1 MKIHPNEFTLDEF
14 LLSLSRQHLEVVEH
28 LAGCATCRRRFQGL
42 IRQRSLSKRT
52 GDVLPWPSAPG
63 KYGPALAESG
73 QVLLDRERAMAKE
86 RAEAPGFFVELM
98 RYPAE
103 QRDLLLQNSPRFHTW
118 GLFEL
123 LIERSLETGINH
135 PARGEELG
143 LLALRLSQH
152 LDGGYY
158 GEAIIEDLRARAW
171 AYIGNSHRLRSDL
184 QGAEGAFSAAY
195 GHLHR
200 GTQDPLERA
209 ILLDLEA
216 SLRRDQRRFEQAFKL
231 LRRAVALFLQ
241 SDQRHR
247 AGRSLVK
254 MSTVHHY
261 AGDPEAAI
269 PLLVQAIELIDPEQ
283 EPRLLLC
290 ARHNLIDDLAE
301 AGRFLEAQ
309 RLYRET
315 RPLYRSFPDAW
326 SQNRRHWVKGKI
338 AHGLNQVEQAESLFL
353 AARDGFIGE
362 GIPYDTALVSLEL
375 AILYAE
381 QGRMA
386 DLKRL
391 AAEMVPIFSSL
402 HIHREALTALA
413 YLKQAVETEKVNL
426 ALVNGVAAYLRR
438 AQYDPALRFQEPE
451 G

>member
-1 MKIHPNEFTLDEF
+1 LKIHPNEFTLEEF
-14 LLSLSRQHLEVVEH
+14 LLSLSSQHLDVVGH
-28 LAGCATCRRRFQGL
+28 LVGCATCRRRFQGL
-42 IRQRSLSKRT
+42 VRQRSLSKT
-52 GDVLPWPSAPG
+52 ADILPWPRQPAE
-63 KYGPALAESG
+63 YGPALSESS
-73 QVLLDRERAMAKE
+73 QVLFNRERAMVKE
-86 RAEAPGFFVELM
+86 RAEAPGLFVELA

-103 QRDLLLQNSPRFHTW
+103 QRELLMQNSSRFHTW

-123 LIERSLETGINH
+123 LVERSLEVGINH
-135 PARGEELG
+135 PVKGEELG
-143 LLALRLSQH
+143 LLALRLSEH
-152 LDGGYY
+152 LDAGYY
-158 GEAIIEDLRARAW
+158 GETLIEDLRARAW
-171 AYIGNSHRLRSDL
+171 AYIGNSCRLRSDL
-184 QGAEGAFSAAY
+184 QKANEIFATAY
-195 GHLHR
+195 GHLRR

-241 SDQRHR
+241 SDQGHR

-254 MSTVHHY
+254 ISTVHHY
-261 AGDPEAAI
+261 AGDPEGGI
-269 PLLVQAIELIDPEQ
+269 PILFQAIELIDPEQ

-309 RLYRET
+309 KLYRET
-315 RPLYRSFPDAW
+315 RSFYRSFPDAW
-326 SQNRRHWVKGKI
+326 SQNRRKWVKGKI
-338 AHGLNQVEQAESLFL
+338 SRGMGQIELAESLFL
-353 AARDGFIGE
+353 AARDGFIQE
-362 GIPYDTALVSLEL
+362 GIPFDTALVSLEL

-391 AAEMVPIFSSL
+391 AGEMVPIFSSL
-402 HIHREALTALA
+402 HIHREALAALA
-413 YLKQAVETEKVNL
+413 YLKQAVETERVSL

-438 AQYDPALRFQEPE
+438 AQHDPGLRFQELE